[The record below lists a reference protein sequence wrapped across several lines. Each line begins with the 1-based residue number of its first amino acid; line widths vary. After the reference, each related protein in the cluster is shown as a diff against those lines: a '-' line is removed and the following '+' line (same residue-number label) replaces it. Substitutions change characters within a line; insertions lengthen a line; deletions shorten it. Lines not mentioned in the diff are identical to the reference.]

1 MRLQRKLASGEFV
14 ILAEMEPPKGTDV
27 TAMLANATNVK
38 RMVDAFV
45 VPEMNNAVMKMSSLG
60 GALLLQSRGLETV
73 LQCCCRDRN
82 RLALQGDL
90 LAAHALG
97 VSNVMAVI
105 GEEITHGDHRQAR
118 AVNDLDLLELLGTI
132 QTLRTG
138 RDLAGVDLQG
148 APDFV
153 VGSTVKIPKLSAIS
167 IDGKLPSTDAAL
179 LDELAK
185 LDKKI
190 AAGASFFVTPP
201 VYELD
206 ALAKFTSHLN
216 GRKATLIP
224 TVLLLKSVG
233 MARYINRHL
242 EPEIPEDFITR
253 IQKAPDRVRE
263 CVQIA
268 SEIIAALKAQ
278 GFSGVNISTIGWED
292 KLPAI
297 LTAAGEEFG
306 V

>member
-1 MRLQRKLASGEFV
+1 MRLQKKLASGEFV
-14 ILAEMEPPKGTDV
+14 ILAEIEPPKGTDV
-27 TAMLANATNVK
+27 TAMVANATNVK

-45 VPEMNNAVMKMSSLG
+45 VPEMSNAVMKMSSLG
-60 GALLLQSRGLETV
+60 GALLLQSKGLETV

-90 LAAHALG
+90 LAAQALG
-97 VSNVMAVI
+97 VPNVMAVS
-105 GEEITHGDHRQAR
+105 GEEITHGDHHQAR
-118 AVNDLDLLELLGTI
+118 AVDDLNLLELLGAI
-132 QTLRTG
+132 QTLRSG

-148 APDFV
+148 APDFF
-153 VGSTVKIPKLSAIS
+153 VGATVKIPTS
-167 IDGKLPSTDAAL
+167 DGAL
-179 LDELAK
+179 LDEMAE

-201 VYELD
+201 IYEVGT
-206 ALAKFTSHLN
+206 LAKFTGYLK
-216 GRKATLIP
+216 GRNAHIIP

-242 EPEIPEDFITR
+242 DPKIPEDFITR

-268 SEIIAALKAQ
+268 AEIVAALKVK

-297 LTAAGEEFG
+297 LAAAGLEFG